1 MLKKVVCGAGGASG
15 VSKKEKKK
23 PLLKKLLGERKNR
36 PHESTAVNKSGY
48 PE

>member
-1 MLKKVVCGAGGASG
+1 MEPAERAACPKKR
-15 VSKKEKKK
+15 EKK